1 MNYFDNVYIRRSSS
15 SSPYVAKNLI
25 RDFDI
30 FLTKVEEGEVSM
42 KEPFHTS
49 WLDEDGD
56 DVYVGDKIYRER
68 SSFTLSLAARDGGRE
83 KMNNLIEYLTRTDGY
98 SFLFYVPYLH
108 RGFRQCFLSK
118 VMDVSTFNGSDGVDI
133 VEFSLEI
140 CCYRPDLDVIF
151 GVGTDGEAI
160 LY

>member
-1 MNYFDNVYIRRSSS
+1 MRDFDTVYIRRESASSE
-15 SSPYVAKNLI
+15 VVNLV

-30 FLTKVEEGEVSM
+30 FLTKVEEGEVSI

-68 SSFTLSLAARDGGRE
+68 CNFTLSLASRDGGRE
-83 KMNNLIEYLTRTDGY
+83 KMDNLIRYLTRTDGC

-108 RGFRQCFLSK
+108 KGFGNCLLNK
-118 VMDVSTFNGSDGVDI
+118 VMDVSTFNGSDSVDI

-140 CCYRPDLDVIF
+140 CCYRPSRAVIL
-151 GVGTDGEAI
+151 VVDEDGNAS
-160 LY
+160 LT